1 MAGFPMNNLTQTRRR
16 NRLGALL
23 VVLIL
28 VAMREAP
35 AKAQEVPPSQG
46 TATAEKSK
54 SGDLEG
60 ILNLDLEQLSK
71 VEVRPAAMSMEVT
84 SVERRESTVGRTPA
98 AVYVVTQEMIRRS
111 GVRNVPEV
119 LRTVPGVEVARI
131 NASAWAISIRGLN
144 TRFANKL
151 LVQIDGVAIYSP
163 THSGV
168 FWEREYVIL
177 EDVERIEVIRGP
189 GASVWGVNAV
199 NGVINIVTKASKD
212 TKGVYI
218 DGGGGDDHGHRDF
231 GDARVGGQSG
241 DWHWRVYGMT
251 MQDGMGYAKP
261 PAVAF
266 DNPSANQGGF
276 RADWT
281 PTRQDTFTIQ
291 GDFYDG
297 IDRQWGTY
305 TPPIGSPQQMDCS
318 MARTLTRWTRKLDED
333 TDWSLQLYYYNPY
346 GIGPN
351 RNTVA
356 NFDMDF
362 QYHFKRDIHDIVCG
376 CGYRNNSEEW
386 IYGPNT
392 IVAEDSEQIPSY
404 FVQDTI
410 TLVEDRWFL
419 TLGSKLITTALRSS
433 NSSPPSEFS
442 GRRIRRRRFGRRSVA
457 PLARRRST
465 NGYARHPTPRI
476 SWPMRRA
483 SDSATEPVLLG
494 LGAVRESLYRPAGE
508 SAYGQLLC
516 ECRLGAD
523 VRVRVERKFHRE
535 PALAHDGRLFAD
547 TSILPVSNR
556 LYARGSRGNDAAQP
570 VLPSV
575 GLGSWRQRY
584 AGLDVAIR
592 RFACYRRAQL
602 LCRRRSLR
610 LAADKTPRTLGGWSE
625 PVCRQA
631 L

>member
-1 MAGFPMNNLTQTRRR
+1 
-16 NRLGALL
+16 
-23 VVLIL
+23 
-28 VAMREAP
+28 
-35 AKAQEVPPSQG
+35 
-46 TATAEKSK
+46 
-54 SGDLEG
+54 
-60 ILNLDLEQLSK
+60 
-71 VEVRPAAMSMEVT
+71 
-84 SVERRESTVGRTPA
+84 
-98 AVYVVTQEMIRRS
+98 
-111 GVRNVPEV
+111 
-119 LRTVPGVEVARI
+119 
-131 NASAWAISIRGLN
+131 
-144 TRFANKL
+144 
-151 LVQIDGVAIYSP
+151 
-163 THSGV
+163 
-168 FWEREYVIL
+168 
-177 EDVERIEVIRGP
+177 
-189 GASVWGVNAV
+189 
-199 NGVINIVTKASKD
+199 
-212 TKGVYI
+212 
-218 DGGGGDDHGHRDF
+218 
-231 GDARVGGQSG
+231 
-241 DWHWRVYGMT
+241 
-251 MQDGMGYAKP
+251 MGYAKP

-297 IDRQWGTY
+297 IDRPWGTY

-346 GIGPN
+346 GLGPN

-419 TLGSKLITTALRSS
+419 TLGSKFDHDSVTEFQFQPTVQ
-433 NSSPPSEFS
+433 FS
-442 GRRIRRRRFGRRSVA
+442 GRRITRTSLWAAIHRA
-457 PLARRRST
+457 ARTPAST

-483 SDSATEPVLLG
+483 SDKRPRDRFYWDLAMFVNRYTGLLANPPMANYYANAG
-494 LGAVRESLYRPAGE
+494 LAQT
-508 SAYGQLLC
+508 YGFELS
-516 ECRLGAD
+516 R
-523 VRVRVERKFHRE
+523 FHRE

-556 LYARGSRGNDAAQP
+556 LYARGSRGNHAAQP